1 MCSHKKTMAEAN
13 KNTNKNTGY
22 LFPNEKKND
31 RQPDFR
37 GKATIEGKEF
47 LISAWKRDKDGT
59 SILSLS
65 ITDPSTLPPVGQT
78 QNQPASQPKNDS
90 GKSDP
95 HPEVNKNQDQGAFP
109 DPDFFSDIFDQPK

>member
-1 MCSHKKTMAEAN
+1 MAEVN
-13 KNTNKNTGY
+13 KNTTKNTGY

-47 LISAWKRDKDGT
+47 LISAWKRDKDGAE
-59 SILSLS
+59 ILSLS

-78 QNQPASQPKNDS
+78 QNQPASQPKNDP

-95 HPEVNKNQDQGAFP
+95 HPEVNKNKNKNQDQGAFP